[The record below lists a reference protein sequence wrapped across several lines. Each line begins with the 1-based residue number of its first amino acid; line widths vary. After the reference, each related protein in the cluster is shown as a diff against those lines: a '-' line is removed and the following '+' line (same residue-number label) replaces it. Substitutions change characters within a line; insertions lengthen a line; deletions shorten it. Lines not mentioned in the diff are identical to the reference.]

1 MKIKIFLLTFFSV
14 LFIGSVGKAQ
24 TPTREDS
31 LEGFSMEEM
40 NHHLEHFKG
49 THEERNALIKRSQ
62 RAFISRKYKL
72 GVYAPPKIDNSRN
85 SNNSSLDAIN
95 CTNIG
100 FDNGTTA
107 GWTIAGQSN
116 VTSGAGTDP
125 FGSFPVVFSGTN
137 SLQLNNNTTQ
147 GSSYTAN
154 SSATRTLSIPATGTN
169 FFKLHFAMDLL
180 DYGHT
185 AAAAAKFIVNM
196 YDAAGTLLPCPQ
208 YECYHTTSGDIGGV
222 SFYNTSCP
230 GNCGL
235 QYGSNDPYAVTY
247 SPWNTVTMDLS
258 AYNGTNVTCKI
269 ICNWCIYN
277 VDWAYCYIDAECPT
291 TSTTNVPTCG
301 TLPFELDGPTGF
313 DTYSWV
319 PPSGNSPPTANTYS
333 INASVAGI
341 YTLNVT
347 LNTCATSSAYTF
359 TYNVL
364 PGPTPNFTDVTTP
377 CSGNVSFTSTSSA
390 NGGTAITGYTWEW
403 GDGTANGTG
412 ANATHTYTS
421 TGTNTI
427 TLVVTNGTCTDSI
440 SQTVVTPTHPVASFS
455 LANNCLNTVTNY
467 TSTST
472 AAAGIASQNWDFGDA
487 TTGTGSNPSH
497 TYMSAGTYT
506 VNLVVKD
513 NNSCKDSASELI
525 IIYPLPPVAVNSSTI
540 CVGQETATLTATG
553 AVSYIWNP
561 TTGLTPTGGSPVT
574 GTPTTTTNYTV
585 TGTDA
590 NGCTNTATSTITVNP
605 LPPVAVNSST
615 ICVGQETATLTAANA
630 GTYTWNPATTLSS
643 SNGSPVTG
651 TPTTTTNYTVT
662 GTDANGCTNTATS
675 TITVNPL
682 PPVAVNSSTICVGQE
697 TATLT
702 AANAITY
709 TWNPA
714 ITLSSSNGS
723 PVTGTPT
730 TTTNYTVTGTD
741 ANGCVNT
748 ATSTIIVNPLPNITV
763 NTATICVGQQ
773 IALLTASGASTYT
786 WNPVNTLSGSF
797 GPTVNGTPA
806 ITTNYTI
813 TGTDNNGC
821 QSNATTTIV
830 VNQLPIVT
838 TGSVTP
844 GCVPLCTNLSVS
856 SNSPLSNYI
865 WDFGN
870 GQSQVQQTLAP
881 PSKSFITATCF
892 SVAGTY
898 VINLSVTDTNHC
910 INTAT
915 TIAVAYPLPTADF
928 DFQPQ
933 PITILAPQVQ
943 FINQSSGIITNYTWN
958 LGDIYNTNDTSSLI
972 NPSHLYSD
980 TGTYMVSLLV
990 TTQKGCSATVTK
1002 PLIIKEAYVI
1012 YVPNAFT
1019 PNGDGENEMFKAVGE
1034 GINSFKLYIFD
1045 RWGNNLFYSE
1055 DINKGWEGNYLGKG
1069 NQIMQ
1074 EDVYVWKIDLVDFSN
1089 KGHSLHGTV
1098 TLLK

>member
-497 TYMSAGTYT
+497 SYMSAGTYT

-525 IIYPLPPVAVNSSTI
+525 IIYPLPPVAVKSSTI
-540 CVGQETATLTATG
+540 
-553 AVSYIWNP
+553 
-561 TTGLTPTGGSPVT
+561 
-574 GTPTTTTNYTV
+574 
-585 TGTDA
+585 
-590 NGCTNTATSTITVNP
+590 
-605 LPPVAVNSST
+605 
-615 ICVGQETATLTAANA
+615 
-630 GTYTWNPATTLSS
+630 
-643 SNGSPVTG
+643 
-651 TPTTTTNYTVT
+651 
-662 GTDANGCTNTATS
+662 
-675 TITVNPL
+675 
-682 PPVAVNSSTICVGQE
+682 
-697 TATLT
+697 
-702 AANAITY
+702 
-709 TWNPA
+709 
-714 ITLSSSNGS
+714 
-723 PVTGTPT
+723 
-730 TTTNYTVTGTD
+730 
-741 ANGCVNT
+741 
-748 ATSTIIVNPLPNITV
+748 
-763 NTATICVGQQ
+763 
-773 IALLTASGASTYT
+773 
-786 WNPVNTLSGSF
+786 
-797 GPTVNGTPA
+797 
-806 ITTNYTI
+806 
-813 TGTDNNGC
+813 
-821 QSNATTTIV
+821 
-830 VNQLPIVT
+830 
-838 TGSVTP
+838 
-844 GCVPLCTNLSVS
+844 
-856 SNSPLSNYI
+856 
-865 WDFGN
+865 
-870 GQSQVQQTLAP
+870 
-881 PSKSFITATCF
+881 
-892 SVAGTY
+892 
-898 VINLSVTDTNHC
+898 
-910 INTAT
+910 
-915 TIAVAYPLPTADF
+915 
-928 DFQPQ
+928 
-933 PITILAPQVQ
+933 
-943 FINQSSGIITNYTWN
+943 
-958 LGDIYNTNDTSSLI
+958 
-972 NPSHLYSD
+972 
-980 TGTYMVSLLV
+980 
-990 TTQKGCSATVTK
+990 
-1002 PLIIKEAYVI
+1002 
-1012 YVPNAFT
+1012 
-1019 PNGDGENEMFKAVGE
+1019 
-1034 GINSFKLYIFD
+1034 
-1045 RWGNNLFYSE
+1045 
-1055 DINKGWEGNYLGKG
+1055 
-1069 NQIMQ
+1069 
-1074 EDVYVWKIDLVDFSN
+1074 
-1089 KGHSLHGTV
+1089 
-1098 TLLK
+1098 

>member
-440 SQTVVTPTHPVASFS
+440 SQTVVTPTHPIASFS

-561 TTGLTPTGGSPVT
+561 TTGLTPTG
-574 GTPTTTTNYTV
+574 
-585 TGTDA
+585 
-590 NGCTNTATSTITVNP
+590 
-605 LPPVAVNSST
+605 
-615 ICVGQETATLTAANA
+615 
-630 GTYTWNPATTLSS
+630 
-643 SNGSPVTG
+643 GSPVTG

>member
-630 GTYTWNPATTLSS
+630 
-643 SNGSPVTG
+643 
-651 TPTTTTNYTVT
+651 
-662 GTDANGCTNTATS
+662 
-675 TITVNPL
+675 
-682 PPVAVNSSTICVGQE
+682 
-697 TATLT
+697 
-702 AANAITY
+702 ITY

>member
-590 NGCTNTATSTITVNP
+590 NGCTNI
-605 LPPVAVNSST
+605 
-615 ICVGQETATLTAANA
+615 
-630 GTYTWNPATTLSS
+630 
-643 SNGSPVTG
+643 
-651 TPTTTTNYTVT
+651 
-662 GTDANGCTNTATS
+662 ATS